1 MSTNAAPLPLR
12 RLGEA
17 GASYRD
23 PLTAIDWRAAEE
35 SLSWLPPSLAPLDGI
50 APAQAP
56 SSDFIRAFSRAEFA
70 RLCAAGLWLEGLLIS
85 RVAARGFL
93 ADRPDEAKVVLQ
105 EVREESGHG
114 LMFLE
119 MISRAGLAGV
129 PLLGPKR
136 LLTWVAH
143 RLDPASAEFW
153 AMVFVGE
160 SVTDVF
166 AVRALKESDAGHAIC
181 PVARQVLA
189 LHHRDEARHIA
200 AARTLL
206 EARMADMRPG
216 RRALFAAVFKFLL
229 GRFLA
234 ATLYPTTASL
244 SALGVADPQRAAR
257 AARRSAA
264 RRRLAIACAQPSVE
278 LLARYGL
285 IEAPLTGE

>member
-1 MSTNAAPLPLR
+1 MTAGTATALPLR
-12 RLGEA
+12 RLVEV
-17 GASYRD
+17 GAVYRD
-23 PLTAIDWRAAEE
+23 PLAAIDWHASDEK
-35 SLSWLPPSLAPLDGI
+35 LPWLPPAAMPLDGI
-50 APAQAP
+50 PPDIATA
-56 SSDFIRAFSRAEFA
+56 DFQRAFSRAEFA

-119 MISRAGLAGV
+119 MIARAGLAGV

-136 LLTWVAH
+136 LLTWVAR
-143 RLDPASAEFW
+143 RLDPGSAEFW

-166 AVRALKESDAGHAIC
+166 AVRALKESDAGRAVC

-206 EARMADMRPG
+206 EARIGAMGQA
-216 RRALFAAVFKFLL
+216 RRALFARTFRFLL

-234 ATLYPTTASL
+234 ATLYPTAAML
-244 SALGVADPQRAAR
+244 RALGVRDPEGAAR
-257 AARRSAA
+257 AARRAPTRRALAA
-264 RRRLAIACAQPSVE
+264 ACAEPSLD

-285 IEAPLTGE
+285 IATGERR